1 LENNSLQENLPHS
14 QNKKEY
20 SFIQLHKDIA
30 VSLNENKGLEEA
42 MRYSIQRVCEE
53 TGWPVGHIYLPAVVG
68 QGGLI
73 PSQIWFCEDDEKFEN
88 FRKVT
93 EATRLA
99 WGEGLPGRVL
109 ANGKPK
115 WIMDVTKDPNFPR
128 ARLDTGI
135 EVRAGFAF
143 PIVIM
148 KEVVGVMEFY
158 SPEAVEPDIHLLEVM
173 ANIGTLLGRVF
184 ERSRAEKDIENSRRQ
199 LRELYQR
206 IELVR
211 EEERSRIAREV
222 HDELGQVLTALRLE
236 FSLLN
241 KKISK
246 ENANFKDNF
255 DLMFGLIDGSIQS
268 VKRISFD
275 LRPPIL
281 DVLGLSDALAWQ
293 GKEFQERTEIDF
305 KLNTQPITFNLDPKK
320 STTLFRIFQEAL
332 TNVTNHSNASAVNVY
347 LSYRGGHIILVI
359 MDNGQGITEQECTD
373 IKSLGMLGMRERAMI
388 WEGTVKVLGRSGKG
402 TTIIIKI
409 PHEDLSI

>member
-1 LENNSLQENLPHS
+1 MQEKIPNS

-42 MRYSIQRVCEE
+42 MRYSVQRVCEE
-53 TGWPVGHIYLPAVVG
+53 TGWPVGHIYFPALEG
-68 QGGLI
+68 EGGLV
-73 PSQIWFCEDDEKFEN
+73 SSGIWFCEDEDRFEH

-109 ANGKPK
+109 ANGKPS

-128 ARLDTGI
+128 AQLDEGI

-143 PIVIM
+143 PVLIG

-158 SPEAVEPDIHLLEVM
+158 SSEAVEPDVNLLEVM
-173 ANIGTLLGRVF
+173 SNIGTLLGRVF
-184 ERSRAEKDIENSRRQ
+184 ERSRAEKDIEYSRRQ

-236 FSLLN
+236 FSLFN
-241 KKISK
+241 KKLSK
-246 ENANFKDNF
+246 KNTDFKDNF
-255 DLMFGLIDGSIQS
+255 DLMFGLIDDSIQS

-293 GKEFQERTEIDF
+293 GKEFQERTNIKFCFEAEPIEF
-305 KLNTQPITFNLDPKK
+305 KFDPKR
-320 STTLFRIFQEAL
+320 STTLFRIFQEIL
-332 TNVTNHSNASAVNVY
+332 TNVTNHSKASAVNVY
-347 LSYRGGHIILVI
+347 LSYRHGHIILVV
-359 MDNGQGITEQECTD
+359 MDNGRGITEKECSD

-388 WEGTVKVLGRSGKG
+388 WEGTVKVLGRAGKG
-402 TTIIIKI
+402 TSIIIKI
-409 PHEDLSI
+409 PHEDPLI

>member
-1 LENNSLQENLPHS
+1 MREKVPHS
-14 QNKKEY
+14 QNKKED

-30 VSLNENKGLEEA
+30 VSLNENKGLDEA
-42 MRYSIQRVCEE
+42 MRYSVQRVCEE
-53 TGWPVGHIYLPAVVG
+53 TGWPVGHIYFPAMVG
-68 QGGLI
+68 DGGLV
-73 PSQIWFCEDDEKFEN
+73 PSQIWFCEDEGKFEN
-88 FRKVT
+88 FRKIT
-93 EATRLA
+93 EATPLA

-109 ANGKPK
+109 ANGKPS

-128 ARLDTGI
+128 ARLDEGI

-143 PIVIM
+143 PVLIG

-158 SPEAVEPDIHLLEVM
+158 SPEAVEPDVHLLGVM
-173 ANIGTLLGRVF
+173 ANIGTLLGRVV
-184 ERSRAEKDIENSRRQ
+184 ERNRAEKEIENSRRQ

-241 KKISK
+241 KKLSK
-246 ENANFKDNF
+246 ENTDFKNNF
-255 DLMFGLIDGSIQS
+255 DLMFGLIDDSIQS

-293 GKEFQERTEIDF
+293 GKEFQERTGIEFYLDEE
-305 KLNTQPITFNLDPKK
+305 PIAFNLDPNR

-332 TNVTNHSNASAVNVY
+332 TNVTNHSKASAVNVF
-347 LSYRGGHIILVI
+347 LSYRYGHIVLVI
-359 MDNGQGITEQECTD
+359 MDNGQGITKEQCSD
-373 IKSLGMLGMRERAMI
+373 LKSLGMLGMRERAMI
-388 WEGTVKVLGRSGKG
+388 WEGTVNVFGKPGKG
-402 TTIIIKI
+402 TSIIIKI
-409 PHEDLSI
+409 PHEDLTI